1 MLNVFCLCGRISSM
15 PELRETPG
23 GIHMAEVPIEV
34 QRPFAN
40 SQGIYESDLITLEV
54 WRGLAETICSI
65 GAQGSWVT
73 AKGRIASRPYEK
85 DGRTWYNYSFVVER
99 LEVLN

>member
-1 MLNVFCLCGRISSM
+1 M
-15 PELRETPG
+15 PELKETPG
-23 GIHMAEVPIEV
+23 GIHMAEVPLEV

-40 SQGIYESDLITLEV
+40 SQGIYEADQITLEV

-85 DGRTWYNYSFVVER
+85 DGRTWHNYSFVVER